1 MRSKSLKN
9 SFPPIRVAR
18 MKIHIYSCAHQTIGP
33 LSDKFNIT
41 ADPSYGPNDS
51 SKLAKKVFHIIKSG
65 HLCGKVILISWKHS
79 TIPHLAAKLGCGP
92 KQGCPLDYPSTT
104 FDLMLQIKYSY
115 GFDPLQYSKA
125 VGDYV
130 PGGTSFGGR
139 WMSAVDFV
147 EMREGKNVVK
157 IKPPSS
163 EV

>member
-1 MRSKSLKN
+1 MDTHNRW
-9 SFPPIRVAR
+9 VV
-18 MKIHIYSCAHQTIGP
+18 
-33 LSDKFNIT
+33 
-41 ADPSYGPNDS
+41 YGSALNE
-51 SKLAKKVFHIIKSG
+51 
-65 HLCGKVILISWKHS
+65 
-79 TIPHLAAKLGCGP
+79 
-92 KQGCPLDYPSTT
+92 
-104 FDLMLQIKYSY
+104 